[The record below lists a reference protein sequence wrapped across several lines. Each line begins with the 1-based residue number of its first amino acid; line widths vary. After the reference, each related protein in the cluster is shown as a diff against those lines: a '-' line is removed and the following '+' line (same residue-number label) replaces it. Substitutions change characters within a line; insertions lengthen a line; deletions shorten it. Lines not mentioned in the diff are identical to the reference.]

1 VGQEQFPQNDSLGR
15 PLVWGRPTFLTD
27 RDRAVFDTYSKMT
40 ISLEDV
46 DAYMLRCTCETPS
59 PVSDAARYHLTAGG
73 ARVRARIGLDAAIAL
88 GLSPTAALACASAP
102 ELLHNASLIHDD
114 LQDGDAVRRRMPAV
128 WSRYGRD
135 AAISSGDLL
144 ISAAYKAIALH
155 PNAGAALCAMHDA
168 VAVTIRGQA
177 QDCSAKNP
185 SSEDCAGIAADKSGP
200 LLALPVRLALIA
212 ADAPGQ
218 EGAIRAGRAI
228 AIAYQTL
235 DDLIDRAADRAT
247 GATNICLSLEAEG
260 HDPAAA
266 SMVATARAQT
276 ALMSARQDACDLP
289 NSAGAPLLTL
299 ITRLEAKLKELE
311 NAA

>member
-1 VGQEQFPQNDSLGR
+1 M
-15 PLVWGRPTFLTD
+15 
-27 RDRAVFDTYSKMT
+27 FDTKSKMT

-46 DAYMLRCTCETPS
+46 DAYMLRCTCETSS

-88 GLSPTAALACASAP
+88 GLSPTTALACAAAP

-114 LQDGDAVRRRMPAV
+114 LQDGDALRRNMPAV

-168 VAVTIRGQA
+168 VAVTIRGQS

-185 SSEDCAGIAADKSGP
+185 SSEDCEGIAADKSGP

-212 ADAPGQ
+212 AGAQGQ
-218 EGAIRAGRAI
+218 EIAIRTGRAI

-235 DDLIDRAADRAT
+235 DDLADRAT
-247 GATNICLSLEAEG
+247 DLASGATNICLSLEAEG
-260 HDPAAA
+260 HNPAAA
-266 SMVATARAQT
+266 SMVARTRAQA
-276 ALMSARQDACDLP
+276 ALMSARQDARDLP
-289 NSAGAPLLTL
+289 NSAGTPLLTL
-299 ITRLEAKLKELE
+299 VNRLEAQLKELD

>member
-1 VGQEQFPQNDSLGR
+1 
-15 PLVWGRPTFLTD
+15 
-27 RDRAVFDTYSKMT
+27 MT
-40 ISLEDV
+40 ISLDDV
-46 DAYMLRCTCETPS
+46 DAYMLRCTCETSS
-59 PVSDAARYHLTAGG
+59 PVADAARYHLTAGG

-88 GLSPTAALACASAP
+88 GLSPTTALACAAAP

-114 LQDGDAVRRRMPAV
+114 LQDGDALRRKMPAV

-144 ISAAYKAIALH
+144 ISAAYRSIALH
-155 PNAGAALCAMHDA
+155 PNTGTALCAMHDA

-177 QDCSAKNP
+177 QDCSARDP

-212 ADAPGQ
+212 TDAPGQ
-218 EGAIRAGRAI
+218 ESAIRAGRAI

-235 DDLIDRAADRAT
+235 DDLVDRAADRAT

-266 SMVATARAQT
+266 SMVATARAQV
-276 ALMSARQDACDLP
+276 ALMSARHDAHDLP

-299 ITRLEAKLKELE
+299 VNRLEAQLKELE

>member
-1 VGQEQFPQNDSLGR
+1 M
-15 PLVWGRPTFLTD
+15 
-27 RDRAVFDTYSKMT
+27 FDTKSKMT

-46 DAYMLRCTCETPS
+46 DAYMLRCTCETSS

-88 GLSPTAALACASAP
+88 GLSPTTALACAAAP
-102 ELLHNASLIHDD
+102 ELLHNASLIQDD
-114 LQDGDAVRRRMPAV
+114 LQDGDALRRNMPAV

-155 PNAGAALCAMHDA
+155 PNAGAAICAMHDA
-168 VAVTIRGQA
+168 VSVTIRGQA
-177 QDCSAKNP
+177 QDCSARNH

-200 LLALPVRLALIA
+200 LLDLPVRLALIA

-218 EGAIRAGRAI
+218 EVAIRAGRAI

-235 DDLIDRAADRAT
+235 DDFVDKAADRAT
-247 GATNICLSLEAEG
+247 SATNICLSLEAEG

-266 SMVATARAQT
+266 ISVARTRAQA
-276 ALMSARQDACDLP
+276 ALMSARQDARDLP
-289 NSAGAPLLTL
+289 NSAGTPLLTL
-299 ITRLEAKLKELE
+299 VNRLEAQLKELD

>member
-1 VGQEQFPQNDSLGR
+1 
-15 PLVWGRPTFLTD
+15 
-27 RDRAVFDTYSKMT
+27 
-40 ISLEDV
+40 
-46 DAYMLRCTCETPS
+46 MLQCVSETPS
-59 PVSDAARYHLTAGG
+59 PVTDAVRYHLAAGG
-73 ARVRARIGLDAAIAL
+73 SRVRARLGLDAAISL
-88 GLSPTAALACASAP
+88 GLSPTTALACAAAP

-114 LQDGDAVRRRMPAV
+114 LQDGDTTRRNKPAV

-155 PNAGAALCAMHDA
+155 PNAGVALCAMHDA

-177 QDCSAKNP
+177 QDCNASDH

-218 EGAIRAGRAI
+218 ESAIRAGRAI

-235 DDLIDRAADRAT
+235 DDLVDRATDRAT
-247 GATNICLSLEAEG
+247 GATNICLSLETEG

-266 SMVATARAQT
+266 SMVARARAQA
-276 ALMSARQDACDLP
+276 ALMSAKQDARDLP
-289 NSAGAPLLTL
+289 NSAGAPLMALV
-299 ITRLEAKLKELE
+299 TRLEAQLKELE